1 MERFAICLILLLILD
16 FDWNYI
22 STVSLNFIKEND
34 TPIVRHFIIEKW
46 INNIKSIHP
55 HCEGASI
62 KFIESDIDEDLI
74 DIYAKCNKW
83 GI

>member
-1 MERFAICLILLLILD
+1 MRKFTIYLILLLILG

-34 TPIVRHFIIEKW
+34 TPIVRQFIIKKW
-46 INNIKSIHP
+46 IEDIKTIQP
-55 HCEGASI
+55 HCVGASI

-74 DIYAKCNKW
+74 DVYAVCNKW